1 MNNLDGLTDKLADL
15 VNEFDETS
23 KPKLSDTL
31 NAARAYLAP
40 HIFGVNTDDEQ
51 ISIALDDIV
60 LGVAADL
67 WQARDARNGV
77 MSMLTDGIEPYRIS
91 DDPLRS
97 AWPKLRALG
106 ITAGMGIA

>member
-1 MNNLDGLTDKLADL
+1 MDPLIDRLADL
-15 VNEFDETS
+15 VNEYGEAS
-23 KPKLSDTL
+23 KSSLDTTL
-31 NAARAYLAP
+31 ITARAYLAP
-40 HIFGVNTDDEQ
+40 HLFGVNTDDEQ

-77 MSMLTDGIEPYRIS
+77 MSMITDGVEPYRIS
-91 DDPLRS
+91 ADPLRS